1 MAQKKKPKEREVS
14 ILEQAATA
22 GEGLSDS
29 FKTMF
34 NMAFG
39 LIGLGM
45 IQGLGRTI
53 APAMENVQEGFTQS
67 APVSLA
73 RNNTPKMSAFTP
85 SGPK

>member
-1 MAQKKKPKEREVS
+1 MAQEKKPKEREVS

-29 FKTMF
+29 FKTMCK
-34 NMAFG
+34 ATIG
-39 LIGLGM
+39 LITLGM
-45 IQGLGRTI
+45 IQELGRTI
-53 APAMENVQEGFTQS
+53 EPAVESVQEGFTQS

-73 RNNTPKMSAFTP
+73 RNSTPKMSAFTP